1 MSDKTYVISTETGL
15 EALERLVPR
24 PHVTSLSPLLAQV
37 RLEAREV
44 IQVTSSTAGVLC
56 ALNSVLLS
64 NFNLFLSI
72 TLYTLL

>member
-1 MSDKTYVISTETGL
+1 MSDDVIATETGL

-44 IQVTSSTAGVLC
+44 IQVTSSSAGV
-56 ALNSVLLS
+56 VLFHVLTTHYYIHS
-64 NFNLFLSI
+64 THFIL
-72 TLYTLL
+72 T

>member
-24 PHVTSLSPLLAQV
+24 PHVMSLSPLLAQV

-44 IQVTSSTAGVLC
+44 IQVTSSSAGVVFNYLFH
-56 ALNSVLLS
+56 VLTIQL
-64 NFNLFLSI
+64 I
-72 TLYTLL
+72 TY